1 MALFVVVFTIK
12 LLVLLGMLVS
22 VYLVAEIISRRIV
35 AVFIKVLLLLL
46 QLLLLLLLLLLLFL
60 NVMVTSILWSI
71 VRHRWMRPSEYGATA
86 ATSTKDSVASTNSI
100 SADGSANGTSP
111 MILPFQHALLQ
122 QRKFVGSILGL
133 KGQSSGRRRQ
143 HTGRRVQRLVA
154 VRTMFVRSVCSV
166 LQVRVCIC
174 IYVIVAAF

>member
-12 LLVLLGMLVS
+12 LLILLGMLVS
-22 VYLVAEIISRRIV
+22 VYLVAAIISRRIV
-35 AVFIKVLLLLL
+35 AVFIKVLRCLL
-46 QLLLLLLLLLLLFL
+46 QWLLLLLLLLLL

-71 VRHRWMRPSEYGATA
+71 VRHRWMRPSEHGATA

-143 HTGRRVQRLVA
+143 HTGRRVQRLVT
-154 VRTMFVRSVCSV
+154 VRTMLVRSVCSV